1 MRVRKLVKYA
11 FYGVLT
17 ILLINLIVLN
27 ALAYTN
33 PELLQLVEKIME
45 YALKGLQEYFNFLL
59 ELFKEAVKHLV

>member
-1 MRVRKLVKYA
+1 VRKLVKYA
-11 FYGVLT
+11 FYGVLA
-17 ILLINLIVLN
+17 ILLINLMVLN